1 LLPRARLVRAFSTV
15 MWTTLGREAHRAG
28 DRIGIP
34 LAGDDPQAL
43 ALTSRLVTDVGFD
56 PVIVGSLSEAKRF
69 DPGTRV
75 FDSNMSGREVR
86 AALGLL

>member
-1 LLPRARLVRAFSTV
+1 
-15 MWTTLGREAHRAG
+15 
-28 DRIGIP
+28 
-34 LAGDDPQAL
+34 
-43 ALTSRLVTDVGFD
+43 VTDAGFD